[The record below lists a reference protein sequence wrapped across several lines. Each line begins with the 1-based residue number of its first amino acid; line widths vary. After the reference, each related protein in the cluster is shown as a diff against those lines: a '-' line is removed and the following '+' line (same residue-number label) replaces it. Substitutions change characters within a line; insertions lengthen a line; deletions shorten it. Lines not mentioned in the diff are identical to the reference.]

1 MVIRDALIFFRQ
13 PFARIAAVLA
23 VILMGFGVIGAVAS
37 WVAAGQTEDPWGGTM
52 SLEGRWHIPISSV
65 FHSFVPGFIVLFLA
79 VAAEYASRIAS
90 DLRFLRSKADT
101 RGKEL

>member
-1 MVIRDALIFFRQ
+1 MVIRDALNFFRQ

-37 WVAAGQTEDPWGGTM
+37 WVAAGQTEDPWGGTIG
-52 SLEGRWHIPISSV
+52 LADHWHIPVSSI

-79 VAAEYASRIAS
+79 IAAEYASRIAS
-90 DLRFLRSKADT
+90 DLRFLRSKAET
-101 RGKEL
+101 RRKEH

>member
-1 MVIRDALIFFRQ
+1 MVIRDALNFFRQ

-23 VILMGFGVIGAVAS
+23 VILMGFGVIGAVAG
-37 WVAAGQTEDPWGGTM
+37 WIAAMQTVDPFGDSM
-52 SLEGRWHIPISSV
+52 SIEGRWHIPVSSV

-79 VAAEYASRIAS
+79 IAAEYVSRMAS